1 MHIRKT
7 IISFG
12 LLCTAICLSGC
23 QAAEPAE
30 AAPYFVFATPLDNS
44 PIWSHAQAGFE
55 DACQELNVH
64 GDWLG
69 PNIIDVP
76 AMEEIIETAILEK
89 ADGIITQGVVDES
102 ILREAAEKDI
112 PVVLVDSDMSEEN
125 RLCFLGKD
133 FHEQAL
139 LFLEDIENRLGKDEP
154 LKIAIQAAN
163 LDFQI
168 AKDQISEIE
177 EVFASH
183 PGGFEIVS
191 LSQSLSDTV
200 RGLKEWQRV
209 MEEHPDL
216 NIAICF
222 AGESGCVC
230 VDAAVEWGME
240 DQVLIYGVDNMDQ
253 TMEYVRDEK
262 LTGTLVTSF
271 YDYGWRSVEILR
283 EYLETGKEPE
293 SVEINLMLVTKENYE
308 DWKKN
313 EQKES
318 ESADPA

>member
-125 RLCFLGKD
+125 RL
-133 FHEQAL
+133 
-139 LFLEDIENRLGKDEP
+139 GKDEP

-230 VDAAVEWGME
+230 VDAAVERGME